1 MAVTRLQLPRDREAL
16 DTHYGA
22 LSTEDLRL
30 RFCSPVGTNILECIL
45 GSTAGDGCSVV
56 WHLQFSSELVAVGH
70 YGAFEQPS
78 SGLEVG
84 LSVLESYRRQG
95 LGSALIQRAARYAR
109 SRRFKSLV
117 VYCLAENTAMLS
129 LAKHLG
135 ISSEISKD
143 EAFGRVQIG
152 TGTFL
157 DYWSELYYLQADMV
171 DALVRRWQFVTQSA
185 LTVGARSD

>member
-30 RFCSPVGTNILECIL
+30 RFCSPVGPISLNAYL
-45 GSTAGDGCSVV
+45 DR
-56 WHLQFSSELVAVGH
+56 LQATGAPLYGIFNSRLELVAVGH

-95 LGSALIQRAARYAR
+95 LGSALIHRAASYAR
-109 SRRFKSLV
+109 SRGFKSLV

-135 ISSEISKD
+135 ISSEISRD

-185 LTVGARSD
+185 LAVGAID